1 MAAFHRLT
9 VYLYASVQGAWFWR
23 ATCVC
28 KLIERKAA
36 RFQESGS
43 LYFAV
48 LCLPVLSLAKS
59 MLIAYTRFCFKDM
72 HLHQML
78 ALPPFSDCRCTQL
91 TWISALLEMSHCAVS
106 VLMFCYTIS
115 IQAFS
120 SQQSYRSKWFQCT
133 TTWFKFFSEIWI
145 KPPSWAI
152 LFSRTPIEQV
162 VSTAELPCFSN
173 GLCLHV
179 LHVWTAGKD
188 ATGKHQCS
196 LCARI
201 FTQDKRGKKAVLVL
215 FKSSI

>member
-1 MAAFHRLT
+1 
-9 VYLYASVQGAWFWR
+9 
-23 ATCVC
+23 
-28 KLIERKAA
+28 
-36 RFQESGS
+36 
-43 LYFAV
+43 
-48 LCLPVLSLAKS
+48 
-59 MLIAYTRFCFKDM
+59 
-72 HLHQML
+72 ML

-152 LFSRTPIEQV
+152 LFSRTPTEQV

-179 LHVWTAGKD
+179 LHMFGQQERTLLESTNSHCAQESSLRVNVERR
-188 ATGKHQCS
+188 QCWCC
-196 LCARI
+196 LRA
-201 FTQDKRGKKAVLVL
+201 L
-215 FKSSI
+215 FKNKTKQLGKLCCECTRRRNIWGMHKDEWFLLRDCVPSSDLS